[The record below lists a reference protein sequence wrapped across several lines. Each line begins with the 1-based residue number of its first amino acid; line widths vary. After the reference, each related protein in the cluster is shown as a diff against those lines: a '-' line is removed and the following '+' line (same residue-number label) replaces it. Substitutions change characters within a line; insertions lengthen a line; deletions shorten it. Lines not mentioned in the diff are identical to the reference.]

1 MFRTK
6 EQTQFSS
13 IVKTFLVQGGTPL
26 LLEGAAGLGKTRAY
40 LAPLL
45 ASGNQVVICVPT
57 RALATQLV
65 ESADMAATRSPT
77 QTIEIFTPRRA
88 FESALEYQAHK
99 QACKAAD
106 ILICTHQAA
115 LIDVLADGAMLGL
128 PDRFAVLFDEAD
140 QLPDAAALRLDCS
153 ISHSDLRALGVPA
166 GKANRATAEAVL
178 AALLKK
184 PTAVDEPAQL
194 RAAAKAILYALD
206 NPAWFHQVGREAD
219 GALSLV
225 HRLPAR
231 SIKGLLAHQRLIFL
245 SATLSINGSFADFK
259 NALGLP
265 ECHAL
270 STQVEPTKHGT
281 LTFISEDWSVQ
292 DATHLQRCAEH
303 IFNLREDT
311 LVITTSHEDAQTLGA
326 LLPLATVRARD
337 ETTGAAAA
345 RMRAEGS
352 FILIAAG
359 AWAGLDT
366 PIIWKHVVMPTAP
379 YSPPTILDDHEVSR
393 YVDSR
398 NAAIRR
404 FKQGLA
410 RGLRTPDAHCTIHLL
425 DGRFNRP
432 EFQKAIPA
440 RFNRAYQAKFGVVE
454 YRTKQTEF
462 RKKMIS
468 RYEGKCAISGCSDL
482 AALEAA
488 HIGPKGGWRTNHEAG
503 ILLRADLHRLF
514 DAGKLVLD
522 DGKVLVL
529 SEDPYYLQYAGKA
542 VELH

>member
-1 MFRTK
+1 M
-6 EQTQFSS
+6 
-13 IVKTFLVQGGTPL
+13 L
-26 LLEGAAGLGKTRAY
+26 
-40 LAPLL
+40 
-45 ASGNQVVICVPT
+45 
-57 RALATQLV
+57 
-65 ESADMAATRSPT
+65 ATRSPT
-77 QTIEIFTPRRA
+77 QTVEIFTPRRA
-88 FESALEYQAHK
+88 FDTALEYQAHK
-99 QACKAAD
+99 QACRRAD

-115 LIDVLADGAMLGL
+115 LIDVLSDGALLGL
-128 PDRFAVLFDEAD
+128 SDRFAVLFDEAD

-153 ISHSDLRALGVPA
+153 ISNGDLRALGVPT
-166 GKANRATAEAVL
+166 GKSNRETAETVL
-178 AALLKK
+178 AALHRK
-184 PTAVDEPAQL
+184 PTAVEEPAQL

-206 NPAWFHQVGREAD
+206 NPAWFHHVGRAD
-219 GALSLV
+219 DGVLSLV

-231 SIKGLLAHQRLIFL
+231 TMKGLLTHPRLIFL
-245 SATLSINGSFADFK
+245 SATLSINSSFADFK

-270 STQVEPTKHGT
+270 STQVEPAKHGK
-281 LTFISEDWSVQ
+281 LTFISEDWPVH
-292 DATHLQRCAEH
+292 DDMHLQRCAEH

-311 LVITTSHEDAQTLGA
+311 LVITTSHADALTLGT
-326 LLPLATVRARD
+326 LLPMATVRAAD
-337 ETTGAAAA
+337 ETTGAAAS

-352 FILIAAG
+352 SILIAAG

-410 RGLRTPDAHCTIHLL
+410 RGLRTPDARCTIHLL
-425 DGRFNRP
+425 DARFSRP

-454 YRTKQTEF
+454 YRTKQAEF
-462 RKKMIS
+462 RKKMIA
-468 RYEGKCAISGCSDL
+468 RFHGKCAISGCSDL
-482 AALEAA
+482 SALEAA
-488 HIGPKGGWRTNHEAG
+488 HVGPKGGWRTNHDDG
-503 ILLRADLHRLF
+503 ILLRSDLHRLF
-514 DAGKLVLD
+514 DAGKLVLN

-529 SEDPYYLQYAGKA
+529 SEDPYYRQYDGKA
-542 VELH
+542 VALP